1 MAQQG
6 FRSVASNQFVYQET
20 DTGTSAATGLQ
31 NSTSLWKL
39 FVQATAGATPTGGG
53 QITVDPAVNGNI
65 TLTPNGGGF
74 IVASYMG
81 AGAVTSSATGVLGT
95 SGAGT
100 AYQLLTS
107 SGAGVAPVW
116 STPTYPATVAIGD
129 VLTASAANVIGVATG
144 GTTAGW
150 VLTANGA
157 GTAPTF
163 QANAGGGIGT
173 LAGDSGSATGATVT
187 IAGGTNITT
196 SAAAAT
202 LTVNLDA
209 AITAMTSVDFA
220 TGGRLGTGLVAGNT
234 FLLQA
239 YNVNGAAYNTF
250 ATLTAHATAPTMD
263 LATGVTIGTAYVYR
277 AGGTDI
283 AVADGGTG
291 ASTLLDHGLLVGSGT
306 SAVDSI
312 AVGGTGVILTG
323 VAASDPVWTTA
334 TYPAT
339 TAIGDVLVS
348 TAANT
353 ITAVS
358 GAVTAGWILAA
369 NGAGTAPTWQANS
382 GGGIGT
388 LAGDSGSATGA
399 TVTIAGGTNITT
411 VGAGATLTVNLD
423 AAITAMTSVDFAT
436 GGRLGTATSA
446 GNTLLLQ
453 AYDTDLTGYVTFATL
468 TANAVPTMDLS
479 TDVTIGGAYIYRA
492 SGTDVAVADG
502 GTGAS
507 TLLIH
512 GLLVGNTTAA
522 LNSVAVGGTGT
533 ILTGA
538 TGADPVW
545 TTATYPATIAIG
557 EVLVGS
563 AANVISGLAV
573 GTDTYVLTTHGVGAA
588 LTWEAPGAGGGITWS
603 VETGDM
609 AAVADHGYI
618 ANKVGV
624 LTFTIPATVAAGK
637 IFRFTG
643 INTANGWK
651 VAVSTGQTIYFGTTN
666 TTITTGY
673 LQSSAIRDS
682 VELVCVVA
690 NTDFNVIGSIGNITV
705 V

>member
-209 AITAMTSVDFA
+209 AISAMTSVDFA

-339 TAIGDVLVS
+339 
-348 TAANT
+348 
-353 ITAVS
+353 
-358 GAVTAGWILAA
+358 
-369 NGAGTAPTWQANS
+369 
-382 GGGIGT
+382 
-388 LAGDSGSATGA
+388 
-399 TVTIAGGTNITT
+399 
-411 VGAGATLTVNLD
+411 
-423 AAITAMTSVDFAT
+423 
-436 GGRLGTATSA
+436 
-446 GNTLLLQ
+446 
-453 AYDTDLTGYVTFATL
+453 
-468 TANAVPTMDLS
+468 
-479 TDVTIGGAYIYRA
+479 
-492 SGTDVAVADG
+492 
-502 GTGAS
+502 
-507 TLLIH
+507 
-512 GLLVGNTTAA
+512 
-522 LNSVAVGGTGT
+522 
-533 ILTGA
+533 
-538 TGADPVW
+538 
-545 TTATYPATIAIG
+545 IAIG

-573 GTDTYVLTTHGVGAA
+573 GTDTYVLTTHGAGAA

-624 LTFTIPATVAAGK
+624 LTFTIPAIVAAGK